1 MKLNTAVV
9 LREEHVIKKQTEN
22 ILKKFE
28 YLENG
33 DRNED
38 EFLAWQQEMKLNDL
52 RAEVEE
58 SEKKKLQSK
67 ISYEN
72 AKLAKE
78 NEAQANKTIAKEVQG
93 QKELLNRQRLERKA
107 QEDVANRQNALAIKE
122 YERYVASTVKEE
134 VINSKKAIAQ
144 EVAKESEELQLRA
157 YREAEA
163 EMAKRME
170 LIQQIKAAE
179 SISVDRTKPVDLT
192 STAGHRLLNEMS
204 IAELYE
210 RLELSRQQA
219 EEEKMR
225 MHDSIIRGK
234 MEKDQYIVEKL
245 HYINKFRN
253 ENAILEKKVKTVS
266 ASELREAIRKDLVA
280 KNSSIQG
287 LRSKLSETKADAK
300 LISKG
305 LAKKAGGATTYAE
318 QRRIMEWE
326 RMKDLEK
333 KMERNAN
340 VV

>member
-1 MKLNTAVV
+1 VV
-9 LREEHVIKKQTEN
+9 LREEHVIKKQTEH
-22 ILKKFE
+22 ILKKFG

-38 EFLAWQQEMKLNDL
+38 EFLAWQQEMRLNDL
-52 RAEVEE
+52 RAEIEE

-78 NEAQANKTIAKEVQG
+78 NEALANKTIAKEIHN
-93 QKELLNRQRLERKA
+93 QKEIMNRQRMEKKA
-107 QEDVANRQNALAIKE
+107 QEEVTNRQNAIVIKE
-122 YERYVASTVKEE
+122 YEKYVAHNVKED

-144 EVAKESEELQLRA
+144 KVAKESEELQLRA
-157 YREAEA
+157 YREAEV
-163 EMAKRME
+163 EMARRME

-179 SISVDRTKPVDLT
+179 SISVDRTKLVDLT

-210 RLELSRQQA
+210 RLELVRQQQ

-225 MHDSIIRGK
+225 IHDSIIRSK
-234 MEKDQYIVEKL
+234 LEKDQYIVEKL

-253 ENAILEKKVKTVS
+253 ENAILEKKVKSVS
-266 ASELREAIRKDLVA
+266 VNEAREAIRKNLVE
-280 KNSSIQG
+280 KNSSIQD
-287 LRSKLSETKADAK
+287 LRNKLNETKTETK
-300 LISKG
+300 LINKRFD
-305 LAKKAGGATTYAE
+305 KKTGETTTYAE
-318 QRRIMEWE
+318 QRKIMEWE

-340 VV
+340 IV